1 MPGLEVP
8 NWCEGCAGCQ
18 ALRKELQDKEAE
30 HKRVWLAV
38 KQRVISTEH
47 CETLQMQLDSAL
59 KEMEP
64 LKKRKQ
70 ELEESQQKCKAEVE
84 EARDRIRAS
93 EGLCQQYRE
102 VIKKFEDEEAERE
115 ANNSNEKK
123 VSTAKLQEDLAKLK
137 ADLASE
143 KRKNRGLEREL
154 DRAKVMIDGLQEQN
168 SKIQQQD
175 GTSGH
180 IPVITPAKQPRRSH
194 NTRTRTPKRAAPPP
208 ASAMSCSN
216 TPSDE
221 EEMDW
226 SNVPKRGVMS
236 PVMLM
241 SPLSPLPP
249 TPAPCRR
256 EDRFSSTSDS
266 SADNSDMDDD
276 ADRIENELLGGTDM
290 DVVDD
295 NANDPPK
302 LSPVKNN
309 SRNRPSRPNA
319 VKPTVNVTDEK
330 GKTAVKWS
338 PRDRVNRSSPQKL
351 TKERNQVPSRGGKRG
366 SGRPPLRRAAKA
378 KAETEKK
385 LTPPPEST
393 EEFIEND
400 CRSWFGEVEDLS
412 DSESDSSPEKDQE
425 SKTKVKDGAED
436 LASPS
441 RKARLCSASGSLSEE
456 EITEE
461 ERKTRGKVE
470 VPISPKT
477 RKKTGATPSRYPLR
491 SRSQDSVKQE
501 QTDDDASSRKKNKSE
516 SDTCDRLVVKKVKSP
531 RAQYALRSRH
541 GSKTDKVD
549 ERVEAEDTDNK
560 TNIAYKTNDTLQKQ
574 TARKDLD
581 DKDKDKNEKESVDN
595 TKLNNSI
602 EEGESDKV
610 EEVKLHCEE
619 DNKES
624 SGPDEICSSQVE
636 NNATNSESKISS
648 LHMDLLD
655 ASSVKKEPSNIIS
668 AESDQEAEE
677 QPRSDSPEFRRP
689 LTRSLC
695 HGGKVNSGGRRDSS
709 SSDREGDVS
718 PKRVTRLQTKL
729 ISPLPG
735 PSSRTRSRSSSSE
748 KSLSDVDAKDNI
760 PKGGTP
766 RRSTRKSERA
776 SLSSEKTTNTHTQ
789 KSVAKPA
796 IPKKSPKC
804 LGMED
809 TARDRKLEGG
819 VSDKEKCTTQINVTP
834 VLDMAPHVQMV
845 TEKTAPK
852 AELHNNSK
860 HQMSKEEENKKSSK
874 VCAKEIPA
882 SNTRHPID
890 KVAVVLLEPLDK
902 PSQRTELQ
910 RVMPLAVEQ
919 QNVGQSRELCTGE
932 ISAEKNN
939 VTVEEQVANAHEPS
953 GQETK
958 DGNTSHTTDHQ
969 ISQEPHVQVSID
981 ELSDQLRKEG
991 STKDNPIQQ
1000 APKEL
1005 EVYTDKL
1012 PDKAKQSSANDS
1024 TNLEVAKEQELAC
1037 DEDTM
1042 EEGELSESETEATH
1056 GAQNS
1061 AVSVQEHQG
1070 AAELFIREQPGL
1082 SLPERVSP
1090 HVSNRSSRSSLSTSP
1105 VSPLPPSPFES
1116 LALSPLPVSPFLL
1129 EAPISPLPPSP
1140 WGRSASP
1147 RLSPSQQVPIS
1158 PLRETPLPPVVSP
1171 LQVTPHGED
1180 GMSQSAS
1187 SKDATSPTT
1196 ENPHPSPCVFRS
1208 VAPKGAVQVKPK
1220 ANRGRGAARSLSMN
1234 NSSKKRAI
1242 LFVQSEKTAWRSGK
1256 KSTTVQDKQKSA
1268 KGNPRPTTLP
1278 VKPNNQQLK
1287 SKPGNAS
1294 NSKTGEENANKT
1306 FDRSSC
1312 SQNGQEVTK
1321 EITATPEESSRQTL
1335 KQTKTERKK
1344 KGQSFPLQDKEKE
1357 KKTPGMS
1364 REKEEDPHERIKGGE
1379 SNISEVLNAAEHLVV
1394 QKDVPAVSDTNKR
1407 RLDGDIEDG
1416 EITGESDDEGLEG
1429 RAVKKFKTG
1438 PTDKLTADHVLQYM
1452 SNTQGGATLT
1462 GAVNII
1468 MEYILQSEEARV
1480 DLFPAVKTMCETGS
1494 KLPIMT
1500 TAEMAIL
1507 GRVTY
1512 LAKLV
1517 KWKGLV
1523 NRVSRALSTE
1533 IRRNIRTEHLLATC
1547 RLYTGLCRL
1556 TGNLEPV
1563 RILVYD
1569 ILREK
1574 LFSPV
1579 DRVLTIVSVWP
1590 LVLQRSGPALED
1602 GPMSH
1607 VIELVLMSRDIK
1619 EDLKSCFKSL
1629 YQWRDVKDGDVNSL
1643 AERLVELLQRKES
1656 AQLLTN
1662 TAKVKYPC
1670 LNPLMYETA
1679 KALEL
1684 LASHQ
1689 SWHWTHDYLIQNLLL
1704 PVLQKWRETKSTP
1717 RPRSIKSTVPHGTVV
1732 AIMQLQQV
1740 VIRMLTEAEKNQNSV
1755 PWGIQIAA
1763 AFSLVQLS
1771 PSNPSHALTALQ
1783 TWMKLPRPALCLMAE
1798 ICRIFLPA
1806 VEDRVLLNTQFA
1818 KRNDCN
1824 VSNRSVELRIL
1835 STLRQPVYTMGY
1847 REIIKSP
1854 VNSREFKRS
1863 FLCTHQLVD
1872 RVLPRRQL
1880 TVFKGN
1886 RQPKA
1891 MDEVEKTKTNFS
1903 AMNRIT
1909 HSKDDHTNFQTSTKV
1924 AGDIIKGN
1932 TVVWEKA
1939 ERKHSFRHPKQSNV
1953 DVSRKATLNPGARAS
1968 KLENVGRQPRP
1979 VSTPATNTQAQMS
1992 GNHCGKPLSTTRS
2005 APPAI
2010 GSSWRT
2016 QLPQLFLLYQQQLCA
2031 SYRPSAKPPPVPV
2044 PVVPLVP
2051 DSSSGER
2058 N

>member
-1 MPGLEVP
+1 MSEDVAVPNGDTEGAMPGLEVP

-38 KQRVISTEH
+38 KQRVISTDLLLKQNAEYKARYNAKAQDILKYRQKIEEATRQLISTERH

-175 GTSGH
+175 GTSAH

-226 SNVPKRGVMS
+226 SNVTKRGVMS

-266 SADNSDMDDD
+266 SDDNSDMDDD

-295 NANDPPK
+295 DANDPPK

-330 GKTAVKWS
+330 GKTEVKWS
-338 PRDRVNRSSPQKL
+338 PRDRVNHSSPQKL
-351 TKERNQVPSRGGKRG
+351 TRERSQVPSRGGKRG
-366 SGRPPLRRAAKA
+366 RGRPPLRRAAKA

-393 EEFIEND
+393 EEFSEND
-400 CRSWFGEVEDLS
+400 CRAWFGEVEDLS

-441 RKARLCSASGSLSEE
+441 RKARLCSTGATASGSLSEGE
-456 EITEE
+456 TTEE
-461 ERKTRGKVE
+461 ERKTRVKSKV
-470 VPISPKT
+470 PFSPKT
-477 RKKTGATPSRYPLR
+477 RKTPGATPSRYPLR
-491 SRSQDSVKQE
+491 SRSQDSVKQD

-560 TNIAYKTNDTLQKQ
+560 TRTIVNKTTDTLLEQ

-581 DKDKDKNEKESVDN
+581 DKDKNEKESVDN

-602 EEGESDKV
+602 EEEESDKV
-610 EEVKLHCEE
+610 EEVKLHCDE

-648 LHMDLLD
+648 PHMDLLD
-655 ASSVKKEPSNIIS
+655 VSSVKKEPSNIIS

-689 LTRSLC
+689 LTRSQR
-695 HGGKVNSGGRRDSS
+695 HGGKVNPGGRRDSS

-819 VSDKEKCTTQINVTP
+819 VSDKEKCTTQTNVTP
-834 VLDMAPHVQMV
+834 VLDMAPQMV

-860 HQMSKEEENKKSSK
+860 HQMSKEEENKKSFK

-882 SNTRHPID
+882 SNTRHPIN
-890 KVAVVLLEPLDK
+890 KVAVVLLEPLDQ

-910 RVMPLAVEQ
+910 RVMPSAVEQ
-919 QNVGQSRELCTGE
+919 QNVTQSRELYTGE

-939 VTVEEQVANAHEPS
+939 VTAEEQVANAGELP
-953 GQETK
+953 GQATK

-991 STKDNPIQQ
+991 STKDNPIQEV
-1000 APKEL
+1000 PKEIEL
-1005 EVYTDKL
+1005 NDEL
-1012 PDKAKQSSANDS
+1012 PDQVKQNDNS
-1024 TNLEVAKEQELAC
+1024 NLVVAEEQELAC

-1070 AAELFIREQPGL
+1070 AAELQPGV

-1090 HVSNRSSRSSLSTSP
+1090 HLSNRSSRSSLSTSP

-1171 LQVTPHGED
+1171 LQVTPHSED

-1187 SKDATSPTT
+1187 SKDATSPTI

-1256 KSTTVQDKQKSA
+1256 KSIAVQDKQKCA

-1278 VKPNNQQLK
+1278 VKPNNQQQK

-1306 FDRSSC
+1306 FDRPSC

-1321 EITATPEESSRQTL
+1321 ETTTTPEESSRQTL
-1335 KQTKTERKK
+1335 KQTKTERKS
-1344 KGQSFPLQDKEKE
+1344 KGQSFPPQDKDKE
-1357 KKTPGMS
+1357 KKTLGMS
-1364 REKEEDPHERIKGGE
+1364 REKEDPHERIKEGA
-1379 SNISEVLNAAEHLVV
+1379 SNNSEVLNAAEHLVV

-1407 RLDGDIEDG
+1407 SLDGDIEDG

-1429 RAVKKFKTG
+1429 RAVKRLKTG

-1556 TGNLEPV
+1556 TGHLEPV

-1684 LASHQ
+1684 LASYQ
-1689 SWHWTHDYLIQNLLL
+1689 SWQWTHDYLIQNLLL

-1732 AIMQLQQV
+1732 AIMQVIGGIGRVGLLEDQSSVNQLQQV

-1771 PSNPSHALTALQ
+1771 PSNPSHTLTALQ
-1783 TWMKLPRPALCLMAE
+1783 TWMKLPRPALC
-1798 ICRIFLPA
+1798 
-1806 VEDRVLLNTQFA
+1806 
-1818 KRNDCN
+1818 
-1824 VSNRSVELRIL
+1824 
-1835 STLRQPVYTMGY
+1835 
-1847 REIIKSP
+1847 
-1854 VNSREFKRS
+1854 
-1863 FLCTHQLVD
+1863 
-1872 RVLPRRQL
+1872 VLPPLLQQNVETL
-1880 TVFKGN
+1880 
-1886 RQPKA
+1886 A
-1891 MDEVEKTKTNFS
+1891 M
-1903 AMNRIT
+1903 
-1909 HSKDDHTNFQTSTKV
+1909 Q
-1924 AGDIIKGN
+1924 
-1932 TVVWEKA
+1932 
-1939 ERKHSFRHPKQSNV
+1939 FR
-1953 DVSRKATLNPGARAS
+1953 
-1968 KLENVGRQPRP
+1968 
-1979 VSTPATNTQAQMS
+1979 
-1992 GNHCGKPLSTTRS
+1992 
-2005 APPAI
+2005 
-2010 GSSWRT
+2010 
-2016 QLPQLFLLYQQQLCA
+2016 
-2031 SYRPSAKPPPVPV
+2031 
-2044 PVVPLVP
+2044 
-2051 DSSSGER
+2051 
-2058 N
+2058 

>member
-1 MPGLEVP
+1 MAFYAALPTILCLFGMYIIIHYHECSINMRWNFILSLLILLSPPKSSGSLWWNCGMLALWHDGNFP
-8 NWCEGCAGCQ
+8 NDLHRTQRQKIE
-18 ALRKELQDKEAE
+18 EAT
-30 HKRVWLAV
+30 RQL
-38 KQRVISTEH
+38 ISTERH

-175 GTSGH
+175 GTSAH
-180 IPVITPAKQPRRSH
+180 VPVITPAKQTRRSH

-226 SNVPKRGVMS
+226 SNVTKRGVMS

-295 NANDPPK
+295 DANDPPK

-338 PRDRVNRSSPQKL
+338 PRDCINSSSPQKL
-351 TKERNQVPSRGGKRG
+351 TRERSQVPSRGGKRG
-366 SGRPPLRRAAKA
+366 RGRPPLRRAAKA
-378 KAETEKK
+378 KAETEEKA
-385 LTPPPEST
+385 TPPKESSK
-393 EEFIEND
+393 EFIEND

-425 SKTKVKDGAED
+425 SETKVKDGAED
-436 LASPS
+436 LVSPS

-477 RKKTGATPSRYPLR
+477 TKTPGATPSRYPLR
-491 SRSQDSVKQE
+491 SRSQDSVKQD

-531 RAQYALRSRH
+531 RAQYALRSRY

-549 ERVEAEDTDNK
+549 ERIEPEDTYNK
-560 TNIAYKTNDTLQKQ
+560 TNIVNEITDTLLEQ

-581 DKDKDKNEKESVDN
+581 EKDKKEKESVDN

-602 EEGESDKV
+602 EEEESDKV
-610 EEVKLHCEE
+610 EEVKVHCEE

-624 SGPDEICSSQVE
+624 SGLDKICSSEVE
-636 NNATNSESKISS
+636 NNTNSEPKIS
-648 LHMDLLD
+648 LPHMDLPD
-655 ASSVKKEPSNIIS
+655 ASSVKEEPSNIIS

-689 LTRSLC
+689 LTRSQR
-695 HGGKVNSGGRRDSS
+695 HGGKVNPGGRRDSS

-819 VSDKEKCTTQINVTP
+819 VSDKEKCTTQTNITP
-834 VLDMAPHVQMV
+834 VLDIAPQMV
-845 TEKTAPK
+845 TEKTVPK

-882 SNTRHPID
+882 SNTRHPIN

-910 RVMPLAVEQ
+910 RVMPSAVEQ
-919 QNVGQSRELCTGE
+919 QNVGQGRELCTGE

-939 VTVEEQVANAHEPS
+939 VTAVEQVANAGELP
-953 GQETK
+953 GQATK
-958 DGNTSHTTDHQ
+958 DGNTSHTTDQQ

-991 STKDNPIQQ
+991 STKDNPIQEV
-1000 APKEL
+1000 PKEIEL
-1005 EVYTDKL
+1005 NDEL
-1012 PDKAKQSSANDS
+1012 PDQVKQNDNS
-1024 TNLEVAKEQELAC
+1024 NLVVAEEQELAC

-1042 EEGELSESETEATH
+1042 EEGELSESETEVTH
-1056 GAQNS
+1056 GAQNR
-1061 AVSVQEHQG
+1061 AVNAQEHQG
-1070 AAELFIREQPGL
+1070 AAEVFIREQPGV

-1147 RLSPSQQVPIS
+1147 GLSPSQQVPIS

-1171 LQVTPHGED
+1171 LQVTPRGED
-1180 GMSQSAS
+1180 GTSQSAS

-1306 FDRSSC
+1306 FDTPSC

-1429 RAVKKFKTG
+1429 RAVKRLKTG

-1468 MEYILQSEEARV
+1468 MEYILQSEGARV

-1607 VIELVLMSRDIK
+1607 VIELVLMSQDIK

-1629 YQWRDVKDGDVNSL
+1629 YQWKDVKDGDVNSL

-1732 AIMQLQQV
+1732 AIMQVIGGIGRVGLLEDQSSVNQLQQV
-1740 VIRMLTEAEKNQNSV
+1740 VIRMLTEAEKSQNSV

-1771 PSNPSHALTALQ
+1771 PSNPSHTLTALQ
-1783 TWMKLPRPALCLMAE
+1783 TWMKLPRPALC
-1798 ICRIFLPA
+1798 
-1806 VEDRVLLNTQFA
+1806 
-1818 KRNDCN
+1818 
-1824 VSNRSVELRIL
+1824 
-1835 STLRQPVYTMGY
+1835 
-1847 REIIKSP
+1847 
-1854 VNSREFKRS
+1854 
-1863 FLCTHQLVD
+1863 
-1872 RVLPRRQL
+1872 VLPPLLQQNVETL
-1880 TVFKGN
+1880 
-1886 RQPKA
+1886 A
-1891 MDEVEKTKTNFS
+1891 M
-1903 AMNRIT
+1903 
-1909 HSKDDHTNFQTSTKV
+1909 Q
-1924 AGDIIKGN
+1924 
-1932 TVVWEKA
+1932 
-1939 ERKHSFRHPKQSNV
+1939 FR
-1953 DVSRKATLNPGARAS
+1953 
-1968 KLENVGRQPRP
+1968 
-1979 VSTPATNTQAQMS
+1979 
-1992 GNHCGKPLSTTRS
+1992 
-2005 APPAI
+2005 
-2010 GSSWRT
+2010 
-2016 QLPQLFLLYQQQLCA
+2016 
-2031 SYRPSAKPPPVPV
+2031 
-2044 PVVPLVP
+2044 
-2051 DSSSGER
+2051 
-2058 N
+2058 